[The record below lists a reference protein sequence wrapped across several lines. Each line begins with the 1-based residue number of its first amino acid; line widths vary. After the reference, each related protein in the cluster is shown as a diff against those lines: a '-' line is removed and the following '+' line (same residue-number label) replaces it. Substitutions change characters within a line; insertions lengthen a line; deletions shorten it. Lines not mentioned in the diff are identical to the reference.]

1 MRCFKIER
9 FPRAV
14 IELIHDR
21 SDIRVSYILKTATL
35 GKVLPDQT
43 IGILI

>member
-1 MRCFKIER
+1 MGCFKNER

-14 IELIHDR
+14 IELIHDH
-21 SDIRVSYILKTATL
+21 SNIRVSYILKTATF